1 MDLDRFKV
9 VNDSLGHISGDLLL
23 IEVARRLEGCLRAGD
38 TLARLGGDEFIILV
52 DDIDGEPAACAVA
65 ERVLRAFDSAFTL
78 AAREVFASVSI
89 GIATSRSADDR
100 PEDVLRNADIA
111 MYRAKE
117 LGKQRYELF
126 SPELLTR
133 AVALLEVETDLA
145 RALERNEFCLHYQPI
160 VSLHDGSLTGF
171 EALARW
177 QHPRRGLLGPD
188 QFIGLA
194 EEIGAIVAIGEWI
207 LREACRQV
215 QSWRTTV
222 AGAHDLQM
230 NVNVSPKQF
239 TPDFPQIV
247 EDALSTCGLSAAAL
261 NLEITESALINDG
274 VVARAALTQLR
285 ALGVRIHLDDFGT
298 GYSSLAYLQNFPI
311 DALKI
316 DRSFV
321 SSSGP
326 GLANTEIVRAII
338 ALARSLS
345 LTLTAE
351 GVETQEQRERLSG
364 LACANGQ
371 GYYFS
376 RPVDAAAAANLI
388 ASLASEIPQLT
399 S

>member
-1 MDLDRFKV
+1 
-9 VNDSLGHISGDLLL
+9 
-23 IEVARRLEGCLRAGD
+23 
-38 TLARLGGDEFIILV
+38 
-52 DDIDGEPAACAVA
+52 
-65 ERVLRAFDSAFTL
+65 
-78 AAREVFASVSI
+78 
-89 GIATSRSADDR
+89 
-100 PEDVLRNADIA
+100 
-111 MYRAKE
+111 
-117 LGKQRYELF
+117 
-126 SPELLTR
+126 
-133 AVALLEVETDLA
+133 
-145 RALERNEFCLHYQPI
+145 
-160 VSLHDGSLTGF
+160 
-171 EALARW
+171 
-177 QHPRRGLLGPD
+177 
-188 QFIGLA
+188 
-194 EEIGAIVAIGEWI
+194 
-207 LREACRQV
+207 
-215 QSWRTTV
+215 
-222 AGAHDLQM
+222 M

-351 GVETQEQRERLSG
+351 GVETQEQRERLRG